1 MQSNRICM
9 FRYLTSYKFYT
20 LAKIGFGLAYLW
32 YIWDFFWIHVA
43 FWNQLNLLLFD
54 PSNAVFSGDPNLDDF
69 LRTIATF
76 LNQKVAVWVFF
87 LISPLVVGLF
97 LWGRHRWLQF
107 VVGCWMSVSII
118 SLTAFLDFFQSSAD
132 MWVNFVFVIYGLT
145 ALICSTDE
153 WEKYEPGFSLVKW
166 RDDPVLASNF
176 AWLVVLLQFTVYFFA
191 GVNKLIEGW
200 VPWTTGVAIQN
211 LVAFDNSVR
220 EFARGTRVP
229 YWLSLILC
237 YVTLLQRLVVP
248 FGFYIK
254 RYRIWSVLIL
264 GTMHI
269 GYSILMYVNLFP
281 LIGIASLMMI
291 LPPRPLPLLRTS
303 SRQQLDRRKRVQLS
317 GQYALVQGNTLIQGA
332 VICLFSLY
340 LLWECIRLTAS
351 DAMPWEK
358 RLMVMPAWKMFSD
371 GGVLPAG
378 EWRLILDTPQGK
390 VDATD
395 ISRQPLPNLWRDRF
409 YINGIF
415 YSLLDNVTRK
425 NSYSSDIEP
434 GSLVDR
440 LLQATEKMYR
450 DRQLQL
456 NGNPVV
462 LNASFEMKMKTNN
475 FVLRV
480 HHYFHQGF

>member
-9 FRYLTSYKFYT
+9 FRYLTSYRFYT

-43 FWNQLNLLLFD
+43 VWNQLNLLLFD
-54 PSNAVFSGDPNLDDF
+54 PSNTVFSGDADLDVS
-69 LRTIATF
+69 LRTVAIF
-76 LNQKVAVWVFF
+76 LNEKVAVWIFV
-87 LISPLVVGLF
+87 LLSPLVVGLF

-107 VVGCWMSVSII
+107 VVGCWVSVSII
-118 SLTAFLDFFQSSAD
+118 SLTAFVDVFQSNAD
-132 MWVNFVFVIYGLT
+132 MWVNFVFVIYSLT

-153 WEKYEPGFSLVKW
+153 WEKYEPGFNLAKW

-176 AWLVVLLQFTVYFFA
+176 AWLVVLLQFSVYFFA
-191 GVNKLIEGW
+191 GVNKLIDGW

-211 LVAFDNSVR
+211 LMAFDNSVH
-220 EFARGTRVP
+220 EFARGTHVP

-269 GYSILMYVNLFP
+269 GYGILMYVNLFP

-291 LPPRPLPLLRTS
+291 LPPRTLPLLRTS
-303 SRQQLDRRKRVQLS
+303 SRQPLKRKTMVQRS
-317 GQYALVQGNTLIQGA
+317 GQNTLVQST
-332 VICLFSLY
+332 VISLFSLY
-340 LLWECIRLTAS
+340 LLFECIRLTTS
-351 DAMPWEK
+351 DAMPLEK
-358 RLMVMPAWKMFSD
+358 RLMVTPAWRMFSD
-371 GGVLPAG
+371 GGALPAG

-395 ISRQPLPNLWRDRF
+395 ISRQPLPGLWRDRF
-409 YINGIF
+409 YINDI
-415 YSLLDNVTRK
+415 YYELLDIVLGRPNA
-425 NSYSSDIEP
+425 SLGS

-440 LLQATEKMYR
+440 LLQTTAKMYR

-462 LNASFEMKMKTNN
+462 LNASFEIVMKTNII
-475 FVLRV
+475 VLKV
-480 HHYFHQGF
+480 GV